1 MTYEG
6 EVSKCYLQFLSS
18 LGKVF
23 SVSDSANIYTGGLNK
38 TGANGKFALFY
49 GDSIFQLVFH
59 VINLIVDKD
68 SPSESH
74 LTNLFNLRKKIIGND
89 YVNIIWQENQHQEFD
104 PSLIISGAILI
115 YIVVHPVSETH
126 YAVKIKYNKRARF
139 NLSEKVSGYFNEDL
153 CLSLDRD
160 SLKDYLL
167 NLVIQL
173 NLLISYQLQKTVYN
187 KIEIE
192 SQISGSMNKQNTLQI
207 GFDTN
212 ITQRFKEI
220 ERINYR
226 FKNNFYS

>member
-1 MTYEG
+1 
-6 EVSKCYLQFLSS
+6 VSKSYLQFLSS

-23 SVSDSANIYTGGLNK
+23 SVTDCPNIYTGGLNK
-38 TGANGKFALFY
+38 TGANGKYAIFY

-59 VINLIVDKD
+59 VINLIVDKE

-74 LTNLFNLRKKIIGND
+74 YTNLYNLRKKIIGND
-89 YVNIIWQENQHQEFD
+89 YVNIVWQESQHQEFD
-104 PSLIISGAILI
+104 PALIISGAILI

-126 YAVKIKYNKRARF
+126 YAVKIRYNKRARF

-153 CLSLDRD
+153 CLSLERD
-160 SLKDYLL
+160 SLRDYLI
-167 NLVIQL
+167 NLVTQL

-192 SQISGSMNKQNTLQI
+192 SQISSSLNKPNTIQI

-220 ERINYR
+220 ERLNYR
-226 FKNNFYS
+226 FKNNFYN